1 MEKEVSIEWQGRLL
15 CLNWGKV
22 ATQAN
27 GAVLVRYGDTVV
39 LVSAVMS
46 HEELPY
52 ADFLPLTV
60 EYQEMAYAAGKIPGG
75 FFKREIGRP
84 SDQEILTAR
93 LIDRPIRPL
102 FPEGFNREVQIIA
115 TVLSVDQENE
125 PDILAVIGA
134 STALVVSDI
143 PFDIPIAA
151 ARVGRID
158 GQWIVNPTRSQLERS
173 DVNIVVAGHENG
185 IVMVEG
191 GAQFVPEEEVLEG
204 IFKGHEALKP
214 ILELQKEL
222 RQAVGK
228 QKIEIKSFS
237 QETQGVDLE
246 ELAKKVELYV
256 PQIENAL
263 NIVEKLPRY
272 QKLKE
277 VYNQMV
283 KELTLDEAS
292 AFLAKMVFEDFKK
305 RLVRKRVL
313 EENKRIDGRGFKDIR
328 PITCEV
334 GVLPRTHGSA
344 IFKRGE
350 TQVLAVTTLGTSAD
364 EQKVDA
370 LYGESFKSFMLHYN
384 FPPYCVGE
392 VKRLR
397 GPSRRE
403 IGHGALAERAL
414 KPVVPDEET
423 FPYTIRVVS
432 EVLESNGSSSMAT
445 VCGGCLSLM
454 DAGVPIRTPVAGIA
468 MGLMIEGDKVAILS
482 DIMGDE
488 DHCGDMDFKVA
499 GTREGITAIQMDIK
513 IKGITKEVLN
523 QALLQAK
530 EGRLYILD
538 KMASVLPSA
547 KPQLSPYAPRIAI
560 VDVGPEKIASL
571 IGPGGR
577 VIKDIIA
584 KTGVAIDIKENGK
597 VHIVSQEDNAIEK
610 AKELVK
616 QVTQE
621 VEVGRLYIGKVKKL
635 MDFGALVEI
644 LPGVTGLVHISE
656 LDHKRVRKVG
666 DILKEGDEVLVRVLE
681 VGEDGKIKL
690 SRKAALTP
698 PSHLKRRE
706 GHR

>member
-1 MEKEVSIEWQGRLL
+1 MEKEVKIEWQGRPLSL
-15 CLNWGKV
+15 IYGKV
-22 ATQAN
+22 ANQAN
-27 GAVLVRYGDTVV
+27 GAVLVRYADTVV

-46 HEELPY
+46 QEDIPDI
-52 ADFLPLTV
+52 DFLPLTV

-84 SDQEILTAR
+84 SDHEILTAR
-93 LIDRPIRPL
+93 LVDRPIRPL
-102 FPEGFNREVQIIA
+102 FPEGFAREVQIIA

-134 STALVVSDI
+134 SAALIVSDI
-143 PFDIPIAA
+143 PFSIPIAA
-151 ARVGRID
+151 ARIGRIN
-158 GQWIVNPTRSQLERS
+158 GEWVINPTRSQLEES
-173 DVNIVVAGHENG
+173 ELNIVVAGHENG

-191 GAQFVPEEEVLEG
+191 GARFVPEEVVLEG
-204 IFKGHEALKP
+204 LFVAHAALKP
-214 ILELQKEL
+214 VLELQKEL
-222 RQAVGK
+222 QQAVGK
-228 QKIEIKSFS
+228 EKLVVVPPERPVVLVEKLQK
-237 QETQGVDLE
+237 
-246 ELAKKVELYV
+246 YV
-256 PQIENAL
+256 PLMENAL
-263 NIVEKLPRY
+263 GIAEKLPRHRR
-272 QKLKE
+272 LKE
-277 VYNQMV
+277 IFKQAVE
-283 KELTLDEAS
+283 ELGLDETAT
-292 AFLAKMVFEDFKK
+292 LQAKAIFKDFEKQLIRQK
-305 RLVRKRVL
+305 VL
-313 EENKRIDGRGFKDIR
+313 QEGKRIDGRGFKDIR

-334 GVLPRTHGSA
+334 GILPRTHGSA

-370 LYGESFKSFMLHYN
+370 LYGESFKSFMVHYN

-414 KPVVPDEET
+414 KPVVPTEEE

-445 VCGGCLSLM
+445 VCGGSLSLM
-454 DAGVPIRTPVAGIA
+454 DAGVPVKKAVAGIA
-468 MGLMIEGDKVAILS
+468 MGLMIEENKVAILS

-499 GTREGITAIQMDIK
+499 GTREGVTAIQMDIK
-513 IKGITKEVLN
+513 IEGVSKEILQ
-523 QALLQAK
+523 QALAQAR
-530 EGRLYILD
+530 EGRLFILD
-538 KMASVLPSA
+538 KMEAVLA
-547 KPQLSPYAPRIAI
+547 KPKPNLSPYAPKIAT
-560 VDVGPEKIASL
+560 VDITPEKIANL

-584 KTGVAIDIKENGK
+584 KTGVTIDIKETGK
-597 VHIVSQEDNAIEK
+597 VHIISHDNEAIQK
-610 AKELVK
+610 ASEMVK
-616 QVTQE
+616 QVTQDI
-621 VEVGRLYIGKVKKL
+621 EVGRLYIGKVKKL

-644 LPGVTGLVHISE
+644 LPGIMGLVHISE
-656 LDHKRVRKVG
+656 LDHRRVRKVS

-690 SRKAALTP
+690 SRKAALSP
-698 PSHLKRRE
+698 PPHLRRKN
-706 GHR
+706 R